1 MICVIAT
8 FVIITF
14 SFYRH
19 ALKLLA
25 NGSETFLDYNRM
37 ECEFDACVCVCV
49 FGFKRLNSP
58 NRQHFGYIVWY
69 KLSTKPFN

>member
-49 FGFKRLNSP
+49 RFQTVEQPK
-58 NRQHFGYIVWY
+58 
-69 KLSTKPFN
+69 STTFWIHCVV